1 MKIKIDRKTFA
12 DALAEV
18 APFAP
23 SKPTVMILK
32 FAKVTTK
39 DTRMKIEAND
49 TENSMVKY
57 IKTEECDQDGSF
69 LIDIAEL
76 NKFMQK
82 VKGDTIELDVDGGT
96 IRVKHSKGTAEF
108 MTQDAKEF
116 PEFKMPDKESTE
128 ISIPTSLLAGA
139 IAKAKGFVA
148 TDTLRPIMTA
158 IYAYVKDGTFGY
170 CSTDTHKLVHG
181 HQSCEI
187 PNRGTDVHWLIMP
200 PVFSALLTA
209 CKSSDTARIQ
219 ITDTNV
225 QYTIGNVRIQSVQ
238 AKGNYPNFQRVI
250 PQTWNME
257 CAVDKSELIEAI
269 GRVSLFVDSSECV
282 KINISR
288 MDMTLTVD
296 NVMYNKFA
304 NENITHNG
312 CDGEITIGVNG
323 NHLLSSIAVF
333 NAGEIL
339 MRMTDAS
346 RPILFAQRDNENISS
361 IVMPMTVVNA

>member
-1 MKIKIDRKTFA
+1 MKIVIDRKTFA

-23 SKPTVMILK
+23 SKPALLILK
-32 FAKVTTK
+32 YAKVTTK
-39 DTRMKIEAND
+39 DNRMKIEAND
-49 TENSMVKY
+49 TENAMVKY
-57 IKTEECDQDGSF
+57 IKTNECDQDGSF

-82 VKGDTIELDVDGGT
+82 VKGDTIELDVDDGV
-96 IRVKHSKGTAEF
+96 IKVKHSKGTAVF
-108 MTQDAKEF
+108 VTQNSDEF
-116 PEFKMPDKESTE
+116 PAFKMNVDESTE
-128 ISIPTSLLAGA
+128 ISLPTSLLAGA
-139 IAKAKGFVA
+139 IAKAKGFVS
-148 TDTLRPIMTA
+148 TDAIKPIMTA
-158 IYAYVKDGTFGY
+158 IYAYIKDGAFGY
-170 CSTDTHKLVHG
+170 CATDTHKLING

-187 PNRGTDVHWLIMP
+187 PNRETDVHWLIMP

-209 CKSSDTARIQ
+209 CKSADTAKIQ
-219 ITDTNV
+219 ITDANV
-225 QYTIGNVRIQSVQ
+225 QYTIGNVRIQTVQ

-269 GRVSLFVDSSECV
+269 GRVSLFVDSTECV
-282 KINISR
+282 KMNISR
-288 MDMTLTVD
+288 MDMSLTVD
-296 NVMYNKFA
+296 NIMYNKSA

-339 MRMTDAS
+339 MRMSDPA
-346 RPILFAQRDNENISS
+346 RPILFAQRENDGIR
-361 IVMPMTVVNA
+361 VCTMPMTIVNG